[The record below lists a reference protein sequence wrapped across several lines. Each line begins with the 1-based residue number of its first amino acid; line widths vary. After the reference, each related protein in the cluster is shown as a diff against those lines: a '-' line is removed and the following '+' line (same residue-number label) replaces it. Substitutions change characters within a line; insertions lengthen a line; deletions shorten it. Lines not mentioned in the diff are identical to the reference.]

1 MKSANPERTYD
12 FMNRNFT
19 ETMDIQS
26 FRQILNRAL
35 DLEPD
40 IITSFYDKDN
50 KETDD
55 KTDFMGRIG
64 KPD

>member
-1 MKSANPERTYD
+1 
-12 FMNRNFT
+12 
-19 ETMDIQS
+19 
-26 FRQILNRAL
+26 L